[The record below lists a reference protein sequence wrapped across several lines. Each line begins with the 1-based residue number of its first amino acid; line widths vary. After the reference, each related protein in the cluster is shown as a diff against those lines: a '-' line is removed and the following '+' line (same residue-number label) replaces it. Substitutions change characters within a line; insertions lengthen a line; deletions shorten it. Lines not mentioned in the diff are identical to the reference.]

1 MFTSVF
7 RLLRE
12 LPVIVSTAAMITKEL
27 KGLSSK
33 SSTQNLRDS
42 DRLDKLEKAME
53 LQAKL
58 NDQFENQMKIIQ
70 TILEKTQ
77 KTLRLLTILSFSA
90 IGLAVLAIILL
101 IIKSIKIGI

>member
-12 LPVIVSTAAMITKEL
+12 LPVIVSTAGMIAEQL

-33 SSTQNLRDS
+33 SSTQNLTDT
-42 DRLDKLEKAME
+42 DRLAKLEKAIE

-58 NDQFENQMKIIQ
+58 NEQFENQMKIIQ

-77 KTLRLLTILSFSA
+77 KMLRLFTIVSFSA

-101 IIKSIKIGI
+101 ILRMSK

>member
-7 RLLRE
+7 RLLKE
-12 LPVIVSTAAMITKEL
+12 LPGIINTAGMITEQL

-33 SSTQNLRDS
+33 YSNQNLTDS
-42 DRLDKLEKAME
+42 NRLAKLEKAME
-53 LQAKL
+53 LQAEL
-58 NDQFENQMKIIQ
+58 NEHFENQMKIIE
-70 TILEKTQ
+70 TVLEKTQ

-101 IIKSIKIGI
+101 IIKSIK

>member
-1 MFTSVF
+1 MYSTVF
-7 RLLRE
+7 KLLRE

-33 SSTQNLRDS
+33 SSNQNLRDS

-77 KTLRLLTILSFSA
+77 KTLRSLIFLSISA

-101 IIKSIKIGI
+101 IIKSIK

>member
-7 RLLRE
+7 RLLKE
-12 LPVIVSTAAMITKEL
+12 LPVIVSTAGMIAKEL

-33 SSTQNLRDS
+33 SSNQNLRDS

-58 NDQFENQMKIIQ
+58 NDHFENQMKIIQ

-90 IGLAVLAIILL
+90 ICLSVLAIILL
-101 IIKSIKIGI
+101 IIKSIK